1 MRSDEMKKGLARA
14 PHRSLLY
21 ALGLT
26 KEEIA
31 RPLIGI
37 ANSVN
42 EIIPGH
48 IHLSRIAE
56 AAKAGVRAAGGTP
69 LEFGTIGVCDGLA
82 MDHMGMKYS
91 LGSRELIADSVEV
104 MAMGTPFDGI
114 VLIANCDKIVPG
126 MLIAAVRLNIPA
138 VIVSGGPMLAGD
150 VGSKKRGLENVFEGV
165 GALKS
170 GKMSESELEELELCA
185 CPGAGSCA
193 GLYTANTMN
202 CLSEALGIALPGNGT
217 VPAVHADRVRL
228 ATHAGTAI
236 MERVRDGL
244 KPRDIMTKAAFLN
257 AIAVDMAIGG
267 STNTALHLTA
277 IAYYGG
283 VEVTLH
289 DFDRLSDRVPHLCNL
304 APAGPD
310 HMEDLHR
317 AGGIQAVMN
326 ELAKGKHVDT
336 SLKTVSGLTV
346 REQIANA
353 AVRDAAVISP
363 IGKPRHSSGGLTIL
377 RGNLAPDGAIVK
389 SAAVIPEMAVHEGPA
404 RVFES
409 EEEAQEAILN
419 RKIKEGD
426 VVVIR
431 YEGPKGG
438 PGMREM
444 LTPTSTIAGMGLDR
458 SVALITDG
466 RFSGASRGAS
476 IGHVSPEAAAFGP
489 IAAVREGD
497 RIEIDIP
504 RKKLTLKIEDRELE
518 RRLAELKAKGEREPK
533 IRIGYMRRYATLV
546 SSAAQGAV
554 YPR

>member
-26 KEEIA
+26 KEEIE

-48 IHLSRIAE
+48 IHLARIAE

-82 MDHMGMKYS
+82 MDHVGMKYS

-150 VGSKKRGLENVFEGV
+150 IGAKKRGLENVFEGV

-170 GKMSESELEELELCA
+170 GRMSEEELEELELCA

-228 ATHAGTAI
+228 ATRAGVAV

-244 KPRDIMTKAAFLN
+244 RPRDILTKAAFLN

-283 VEVTLH
+283 VKVTLD

-317 AGGIQAVMN
+317 AGGIPAVMN
-326 ELAKGKHVDT
+326 ELAKGKHIDT
-336 SLKTVSGLTV
+336 SLRTVSGLTV
-346 REQIANA
+346 REQIANS

-363 IGKPRHSSGGLTIL
+363 IGKPKHSSGGLTVL
-377 RGNLAPDGAIVK
+377 RGNLAPDGAVVK

-476 IGHVSPEAAAFGP
+476 IGHVSPEAAVFGP

-497 RIEIDIP
+497 RIRIDIP
-504 RKKLTLKIEDRELE
+504 GKRLTLKIEDRELE
-518 RRLAELKAKGEREPK
+518 RRLADLKAKGERKPNIES
-533 IRIGYMRRYATLV
+533 GYMRRYAMLV
-546 SSAAQGAV
+546 SSAAEGAV
-554 YPR
+554 YPL

>member
-26 KEEIA
+26 KEEIE

-48 IHLSRIAE
+48 IHLARIAE
-56 AAKAGVRAAGGTP
+56 AAKAGVRSAGGTP

-82 MDHMGMKYS
+82 MDHVGMKYS

-126 MLIAAVRLNIPA
+126 MLISAVRLNIPA
-138 VIVSGGPMLAGD
+138 LIVSGGPMLAGD

-170 GKMSESELEELELCA
+170 GRMSEAELEELELCA

-202 CLSEALGIALPGNGT
+202 CLSEALGMALPGNGT
-217 VPAVHADRVRL
+217 IPAVYADRVRL
-228 ATHAGTAI
+228 ATRAGAAI
-236 MERVRDGL
+236 MDRVREGL
-244 KPRDIMTKAAFLN
+244 RPRDILTKAAFLN

-267 STNTALHLTA
+267 STNTALHITA

-283 VEVTLH
+283 VNVTLD
-289 DFDRLSDRVPHLCNL
+289 DFDRVSDRVPHLCNL
-304 APAGPD
+304 APAGSD
-310 HMEDLHR
+310 HMEDLHK
-317 AGGIQAVMN
+317 AGGIPAVMN
-326 ELAKGKHVDT
+326 ELAKGKHIDT

-346 REQIANA
+346 GEQIANA
-353 AVRDAAVISP
+353 AVKNAAVIAP
-363 IGKPRHSSGGLTIL
+363 IGEPRHSSGGLTIL

-389 SAAVIPEMAVHEGPA
+389 SAAVIPEMMSHEGPA

-497 RIEIDIP
+497 RIRIDIP
-504 RKKLTLKIEDRELE
+504 GKRLTLIIDDRELE
-518 RRLAELKAKGEREPK
+518 RRLAGLKAKGERKPNIES
-533 IRIGYMRRYATLV
+533 GYMRRYATLV
-546 SSAAQGAV
+546 SSAAEGAV
-554 YPR
+554 FPL